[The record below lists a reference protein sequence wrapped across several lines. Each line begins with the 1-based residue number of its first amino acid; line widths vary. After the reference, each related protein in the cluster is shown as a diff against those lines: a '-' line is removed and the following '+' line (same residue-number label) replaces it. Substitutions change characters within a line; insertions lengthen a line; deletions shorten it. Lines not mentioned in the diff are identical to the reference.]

1 MSYVFFTFF
10 FLQEKSEKDKSKK
23 TGNKK
28 CHRFSKPFS
37 AFIYAIAFINVTK
50 CKLIKRNKQNWLIIL
65 FDMHVFKWVV
75 LGKVVWLTVRACETF
90 MPKYRENGERQCPG
104 FSSDTS
110 ALFRIKDP
118 LHFEDLW
125 TKKRRFVGLTWRL
138 ILVLCKLVNFE
149 VVDLD
154 KANIKDACPFS
165 LA

>member
-1 MSYVFFTFF
+1 MQKMWAMFFFTI

-65 FDMHVFKWVV
+65 VDMHVFKWVV

-104 FSSDTS
+104 FASDIS
-110 ALFRIKDP
+110 ALFRIKDL
-118 LHFEDLW
+118 LHFEDLC

-138 ILVLCKLVNFE
+138 ILVLCITCSEFWS
-149 VVDLD
+149 
-154 KANIKDACPFS
+154 CWFGQG
-165 LA
+165 